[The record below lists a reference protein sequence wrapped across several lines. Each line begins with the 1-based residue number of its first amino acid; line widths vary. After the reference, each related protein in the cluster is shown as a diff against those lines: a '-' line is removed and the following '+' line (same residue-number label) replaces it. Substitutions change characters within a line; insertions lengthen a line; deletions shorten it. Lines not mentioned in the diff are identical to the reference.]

1 MTRTTRRA
9 SKTTTPT
16 TRTWSRVAN
25 VAKKSTPE
33 RVARVQSPGNLAWL
47 DLEMTGL
54 NPQADVILQ
63 AALIVTDAGLNV
75 LEEFVCD
82 IWQPDALL
90 ERMVPF
96 VKEMHET
103 TGLTARVRKSKV
115 DLMVSERKLLERV
128 AGWCAY
134 PAVLCG
140 NTIGQDKRFVD
151 QWMPGLSGYLSY
163 RTIDVTSIK
172 LLAKAWYGEEA
183 VYEKPVKGEHDAL
196 VDIQN
201 SIAELAHYRA
211 TVFKTPA

>member
-1 MTRTTRRA
+1 MQTMQTMQTTALTR
-9 SKTTTPT
+9 
-16 TRTWSRVAN
+16 TRTWSRVN
-25 VAKKSTPE
+25 D
-33 RVARVQSPGNLAWL
+33 VARKSNQERIERKQATTNLAWL

-54 NPQADVILQ
+54 DPLQDVILQ
-63 AALIVTDAGLNV
+63 AALIITDAQLNV

-82 IWQPDALL
+82 VWQPDTAL

-103 TGLTARVRKSKV
+103 TGLTGRVRKSRI
-115 DLMVSERKLLERV
+115 DLMVAERKLLERV

-183 VYEKPVKGEHDAL
+183 VFDKPVKGEHDAL
-196 VDIQN
+196 VDIKN
-201 SIAELAHYRA
+201 SIAELSHYRA
-211 TVFKTPA
+211 TLFKTA

>member
-1 MTRTTRRA
+1 
-9 SKTTTPT
+9 
-16 TRTWSRVAN
+16 VN
-25 VAKKSTPE
+25 D
-33 RVARVQSPGNLAWL
+33 VARKSNQERIERKQATTNLAWL

-54 NPQADVILQ
+54 DPLQDVILQ
-63 AALIVTDAGLNV
+63 AALIITDAQLNV

-82 IWQPDALL
+82 VWQPDTAL

-103 TGLTARVRKSKV
+103 TGLTGRVRKSRI
-115 DLMVSERKLLERV
+115 DLMVAERKLLERV

-183 VYEKPVKGEHDAL
+183 VFDKPVKGEHDAL
-196 VDIQN
+196 VDIKN
-201 SIAELAHYRA
+201 SIAELSHYRA
-211 TVFKTPA
+211 TLFKTA

>member
-1 MTRTTRRA
+1 M
-9 SKTTTPT
+9 
-16 TRTWSRVAN
+16 
-25 VAKKSTPE
+25 AKKTQE
-33 RVARVQSPGNLAWL
+33 RVARLQSATNLAWL

-54 NPQADVILQ
+54 DAQRDVILQ
-63 AALIVTDAGLNV
+63 AALIITDAQLNV

-82 IWQPDALL
+82 IWQPDEALA
-90 ERMVPF
+90 RMVPF

-103 TGLTARVRKSKV
+103 TGLTERVRKSKI
-115 DLMVSERKLLERV
+115 DLLVAERKLLERV

-163 RTIDVTSIK
+163 RTIDVTSLK
-172 LLAKAWYGEEA
+172 LLTKAWYGEEA
-183 VYEKPVKGEHDAL
+183 VFDKPVKGEHDAL

-201 SIAELAHYRA
+201 SIAELKHYRA
-211 TVFKTPA
+211 TVFKAV

>member
-1 MTRTTRRA
+1 MTD
-9 SKTTTPT
+9 
-16 TRTWSRVAN
+16 
-25 VAKKSTPE
+25 
-33 RVARVQSPGNLAWL
+33 VARKPNQERIERKQAASNLAWL

-54 NPQADVILQ
+54 DPQQDVILQ
-63 AALIVTDAGLNV
+63 AALIVTDAQLNV

-82 IWQPDALL
+82 IWQPDQHL

-103 TGLTARVRKSKV
+103 TGLTGRVRKSRV
-115 DLMVSERKLLERV
+115 DLLVAERKLLERV
-128 AGWCAY
+128 AGWCGY

-151 QWMPGLSGYLSY
+151 RWMPGLSGYLSY

-196 VDIQN
+196 VDIKN
-201 SIAELAHYRA
+201 SIAELSHYRA
-211 TVFKTPA
+211 TVFKTV

>member
-1 MTRTTRRA
+1 MTRKPNQERIDRKQSA
-9 SKTTTPT
+9 S
-16 TRTWSRVAN
+16 
-25 VAKKSTPE
+25 
-33 RVARVQSPGNLAWL
+33 NLAWL

-54 NPQADVILQ
+54 DPQADVILQ
-63 AALIVTDAGLNV
+63 AALIITDAQLNV

-82 IWQPDALL
+82 IWQPDSLL

-96 VKEMHET
+96 VREMHET
-103 TGLTARVRKSKV
+103 TGLTARVRKSRL
-115 DLMVSERKLLERV
+115 DLLVAERKLLERV

-151 QWMPGLSGYLSY
+151 RWMPGLSGYLSY
-163 RTIDVTSIK
+163 RTIDVTSLK

-183 VYEKPVKGEHDAL
+183 VYDKPVKGEHDAL
-196 VDIQN
+196 VDIKN

-211 TVFKTPA
+211 TLFKTP

>member
-1 MTRTTRRA
+1 MTVSKKPTQERILRT
-9 SKTTTPT
+9 
-16 TRTWSRVAN
+16 
-25 VAKKSTPE
+25 
-33 RVARVQSPGNLAWL
+33 QSATNLAWL

-54 NPQADVILQ
+54 DPQRDVILQ
-63 AALIVTDAGLNV
+63 AALIITDAQLNV

-82 IWQPDALL
+82 IWQRDEHL

-103 TGLTARVRKSKV
+103 TGLTARVKKSRV
-115 DLMVSERKLLERV
+115 DLLVAERKLIERV

-163 RTIDVTSIK
+163 RTIDVTSMK
-172 LLAKAWYGEEA
+172 LLTKLWYGEEA
-183 VYEKPVKGEHDAL
+183 AFDKPVKGEHDAL
-196 VDIQN
+196 VDIKN
-201 SIAELAHYRA
+201 SIAELSHYRA
-211 TVFKTPA
+211 TVFKTP

>member
-1 MTRTTRRA
+1 MTTTMRRTSRTT
-9 SKTTTPT
+9 TTT
-16 TRTWSRVAN
+16 TWSRVPG

-33 RVARVQSPGNLAWL
+33 RVARTQSATNLAWL

-54 NPQADVILQ
+54 NPQEDVILQ
-63 AALIVTDAGLNV
+63 AALIITDAQLNV

-82 IWQPDALL
+82 VWQPDALL
-90 ERMVPF
+90 SRMVPF

-103 TGLTARVRKSKV
+103 TGLTDRVRKSRV
-115 DLMVSERKLLERV
+115 DLMVAERKLLERV

-163 RTIDVTSIK
+163 RTIDVTSVK

-183 VYEKPVKGEHDAL
+183 VFEKPVKGEHDAL
-196 VDIQN
+196 VDIKN
-201 SIAELAHYRA
+201 SIAELTHYRA
-211 TVFKTPA
+211 TVFKTP

>member
-1 MTRTTRRA
+1 
-9 SKTTTPT
+9 
-16 TRTWSRVAN
+16 VN
-25 VAKKSTPE
+25 D
-33 RVARVQSPGNLAWL
+33 VARKPNQERIERRQAATNLAWL

-54 NPQADVILQ
+54 DPQQDVILQ
-63 AALIVTDAGLNV
+63 AALIVTDAQLNV

-82 IWQPDALL
+82 VWQPDQAL

-103 TGLTARVRKSKV
+103 TGLTGRVRKSRV
-115 DLMVSERKLLERV
+115 DLLVAERKLLERV

-183 VYEKPVKGEHDAL
+183 VFDKPVKGEHDAL
-196 VDIQN
+196 VDIKN
-201 SIAELAHYRA
+201 SIAELLHYRA
-211 TVFKTPA
+211 TLFKAP

>member
-1 MTRTTRRA
+1 M
-9 SKTTTPT
+9 
-16 TRTWSRVAN
+16 
-25 VAKKSTPE
+25 AKKSTQE
-33 RVARVQSPGNLAWL
+33 RVIRTQSATNLAWL

-54 NPQADVILQ
+54 DAQRDVILQ
-63 AALIVTDAGLNV
+63 AALIVTDAQLNV

-82 IWQPDALL
+82 VWQPDALL

-103 TGLTARVRKSKV
+103 TGLTDRVRKSRV
-115 DLMVSERKLLERV
+115 DLMVAERKLLERV

-151 QWMPGLSGYLSY
+151 QWMPGLAGYLSY

-183 VYEKPVKGEHDAL
+183 VYDKPVKGEHDAL
-196 VDIQN
+196 VDIRN
-201 SIAELAHYRA
+201 SIAELSHYRA
-211 TVFKTPA
+211 TVFKAL

>member
-1 MTRTTRRA
+1 MSDVPR
-9 SKTTTPT
+9 
-16 TRTWSRVAN
+16 
-25 VAKKSTPE
+25 KSNQE
-33 RVARVQSPGNLAWL
+33 RIERKQAATNLAWL

-54 NPQADVILQ
+54 DSQQDVILQ
-63 AALIVTDAGLNV
+63 AALIITDAQLNV
-75 LEEFVCD
+75 LEQFVCD
-82 IWQPDALL
+82 IWQPDPLL

-103 TGLTARVRKSKV
+103 TGLTARVRKSRV
-115 DLMVSERKLLERV
+115 DLLVAERKLLERV

-151 QWMPGLSGYLSY
+151 RWMPGLSGYLSY
-163 RTIDVTSIK
+163 RTVDVTSIK
-172 LLAKAWYGEEA
+172 LLTKAWYGEEA
-183 VYEKPVKGEHDAL
+183 VFDKPVKGEHDAL

-211 TVFKTPA
+211 TVFKTP

>member
-1 MTRTTRRA
+1 VNDVTR
-9 SKTTTPT
+9 KP
-16 TRTWSRVAN
+16 N
-25 VAKKSTPE
+25 QE
-33 RVARVQSPGNLAWL
+33 RIERKQAATNLAWL

-54 NPQADVILQ
+54 DPQRDVILQ
-63 AALIVTDAGLNV
+63 AALIITDAQLNV

-82 IWQPDALL
+82 IWQPDQAL

-103 TGLTARVRKSKV
+103 TGLTGRVRKSRV
-115 DLMVSERKLLERV
+115 DLLVAERKLLERV

-183 VYEKPVKGEHDAL
+183 VFDKPVKGEHDAL
-196 VDIQN
+196 VDIKN
-201 SIAELAHYRA
+201 SIAELSHYR
-211 TVFKTPA
+211 TTLFKTP

>member
-1 MTRTTRRA
+1 M
-9 SKTTTPT
+9 
-16 TRTWSRVAN
+16 N
-25 VAKKSTPE
+25 D
-33 RVARVQSPGNLAWL
+33 VARKPNQERIERKQAATNLAWL

-54 NPQADVILQ
+54 DPVQDVILQ
-63 AALIVTDAGLNV
+63 AALIITDAQLNV

-82 IWQPDALL
+82 VWQPDAAL

-103 TGLTARVRKSKV
+103 TGLTGRVRKSRV
-115 DLMVSERKLLERV
+115 DLMVAERKLLERV

-151 QWMPGLSGYLSY
+151 QWLPGLSGYLSY
-163 RTIDVTSIK
+163 RTIDVTSVK

-183 VYEKPVKGEHDAL
+183 VFDKPVKGEHDAL
-196 VDIQN
+196 VDIKN
-201 SIAELAHYRA
+201 SIAELSHYRA
-211 TVFKTPA
+211 TLFKTP